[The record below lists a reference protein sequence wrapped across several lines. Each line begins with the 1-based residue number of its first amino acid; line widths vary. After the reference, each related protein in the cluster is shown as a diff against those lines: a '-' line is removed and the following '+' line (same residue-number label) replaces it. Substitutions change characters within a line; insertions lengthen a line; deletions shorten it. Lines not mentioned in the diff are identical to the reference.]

1 MSVFIRGFTKQNK
14 KSNFNHLCLYI
25 QAPWFAFVCLEMNGG
40 YYSSCS
46 SRAVEV
52 IYYPTTTPHPT
63 SPPGASVDLCLS
75 LTDSYLC
82 TRPSLP
88 LLMRGVNIKLSIIV
102 IVIIVVIVMTII
114 IIIARISLVK

>member
-1 MSVFIRGFTKQNK
+1 M
-14 KSNFNHLCLYI
+14 
-25 QAPWFAFVCLEMNGG
+25 
-40 YYSSCS
+40 
-46 SRAVEV
+46 
-52 IYYPTTTPHPT
+52 IYYPTTTPHPS

-102 IVIIVVIVMTII
+102 IVIIIVIVMTITITI
-114 IIIARISLVK
+114 IIIVARISLVGFLVAYNK

>member
-1 MSVFIRGFTKQNK
+1 MSVCFLVLQNK
-14 KSNFNHLCLYI
+14 IKRANHLCLDI
-25 QAPWFAFVCLEMNGG
+25 QAALFAFVCLEMHGG

-46 SRAVEV
+46 SRAVQV
-52 IYYPTTTPHPT
+52 IYYPTTTPHP
-63 SPPGASVDLCLS
+63 SPPPGASVDLCLS

-102 IVIIVVIVMTII
+102 IVIIIVITII
-114 IIIARISLVK
+114 IIIARISHVK